1 MVVRGVIVE
10 KLLRV
15 LHAQFNEREY
25 VLLVEHK
32 TTRTFPPWGKFLIP
46 TRFVS
51 LIGYRIHAGIII
63 NLFNSVCFLLK
74 LIRLRDAFRFDHCFC
89 SHVCQI
95 FVCILFCAISRFQA
109 RGFVFVI
116 CAFSRQ
122 NKKGMQAK
130 KN

>member
-1 MVVRGVIVE
+1 MVVRGVIIE

-46 TRFVS
+46 TRFVF
-51 LIGYRIHAGIII
+51 LIGYRIHAGVI
-63 NLFNSVCFLLK
+63 NFFNSVCFLLK
-74 LIRLRDAFRFDHCFC
+74 LIHLRDACRFDRCLCIHICH
-89 SHVCQI
+89 S
-95 FVCILFCAISRFQA
+95 FVCILFCAISGFQA
-109 RGFVFVI
+109 SDLVFLI
-116 CAFSRQ
+116 CVFSKQ
-122 NKKGMQAK
+122 NKKDMQGK